1 METQTYI
8 ECKKNSHGSVL
19 YVYSQSPRSEEDPQL
34 LEEIILPESS
44 EDVYKVVNN
53 DTFIVASFVNH
64 GTQIVPGTGGVMV
77 FKKRNDGKF
86 HFIQTIKLDSE
97 KIVITDENQLN
108 FGIDLELTDENLFIT
123 CTPTIEN
130 GDKHSYI
137 GVYEY
142 GEFFWELVQEFYG
155 ADADNASFKL
165 DEFAYDQLTG
175 KSIYGGINSLAAT
188 TTDFVFCSNITESE
202 ERPQNQKGFYSCIKL
217 NGTWLLDVENPILH
231 PQCKDDV
238 VGGTVVDNSTK
249 IIGKPCMFEE
259 WLSVSSYKCIKN
271 SELENKLP
279 NEDGDAI
286 SFIPC
291 VLIYK
296 KDDDGMFTFFQYLEY
311 EEKCRLSVISEY
323 ENITVQMRGD
333 HLVCYDENNLNTT
346 LQEKVEA
353 KYFYLD
359 RTEKVRIGSFGKT
372 YCWKYDSDFDFDGLK
387 KPFILGGCPPCHI
400 KDASCGQVV
409 LHLQSTNSEEVVSDA
424 CHDTDITDIN
434 HRSPMCDLYL
444 NNIENELGY
453 VFNPLTNL
461 TEDVTIDY
469 TQAHNQNAS
478 NRWVTYG
485 NYTNLPIELTPRFLS
500 PDSQLRFVHMHN
512 TSTWHIIDPFN
523 HSTGGMRGLQGTLRS
538 TGMNQGALTYTFAK
552 PTMVIAVTTLTSSW
566 NHGAGIIGSWT
577 QYTPR
582 WEADRTCY
590 TVYYKYFEAG
600 DHVITN
606 QGFFLYFRPLDLIP
620 TPTPTVT
627 PIPAPSCDVTLSF
640 KMVLPAASDNGA
652 TFTKNLSISQSDSF
666 QEIENVRLF
675 SSQYN
680 DNLSTWN
687 ATDLTLTLSSGEEV
701 DVYFKDATTPAET
714 MSNGNAGNVFVVTLI
729 IPPINSD
736 CSFGSTPTPTPTY
749 KLHEMIMNAGRPD
762 HDGLILISWEDRE
775 ECLPYTAN
783 GRNRLF
789 VVPDGVTQIN
799 VQVWGAGGGSGRYRY
814 AGGAGGYADGKLDV
828 QPGET
833 YIIGVGQTAKS
844 RSNTPGYSP
853 GGSAGSGGSGAHRGA
868 GAGGGMSGVFKDSVS
883 IENALLIAGG
893 GGGSS
898 GSYQVG
904 GTGGGGGG
912 GTSGGH
918 GSRGTRDNH
927 GGKGGSQTSG
937 GYRGNSLAWS
947 RNSSSGSQFNGGH
960 GGTAGHSSGGGGGAG
975 WFGGGG
981 GGALSGADS
990 AGGGGAGYTHSSVI
1004 DGRLFRGDNGRRNH
1018 VGVSSYLPN
1027 PMPCVFVEPTPTPS
1041 PTPTP
1046 TPDCPKINWDIVDE
1060 DGNTLSKQS
1069 DTVSVG
1075 ISSLE
1080 YGQQRYTNILTGMV
1094 GTNND
1099 ARVIRWGVKDYSS
1112 VSNIKLV
1119 LCDGSEHDPLE
1130 KEFLTYPSGT
1140 DETGLRM
1147 NLIFGA
1153 ELTPTP
1159 IPQPSDPLPPVS
1171 RPEIPASTCETQYVL
1186 LQPATDDTAILDKG
1200 SETFTV
1206 TEKGET
1212 KLNSDTKHF
1221 DLPTIKVANGDES
1234 YPPNNTLETNIGDM
1248 IIGTNDFTIETFI
1261 KFDDVNQDHR
1271 IINHNETSRNRS
1283 SWLLFH
1289 RGDRKENNGEE
1300 GRWFE
1305 WDVNNG
1311 HGSGSEHNN
1320 WVNHISFL
1328 SPISLENNTWYHI
1341 ALVRKN
1347 VTNWAFYVNG
1357 QKHERLT
1364 NRFMHSSAYS
1374 FGSYSGSIPSFSGP
1388 TYIGCNHY
1396 STSGA
1401 YYMQSFRVTNVAVYA
1416 DEFNVPS
1423 STLGAI
1429 DFKPSCE
1436 SISVDLQKSDSDDSI
1451 ENDTD
1456 SNIDVVTDLIYESEK
1471 INFTGNTQS
1480 VKLTANYK
1488 IPNHPTPATANGTA
1502 SIATWF
1508 HLTDDETIVDHRFVH
1523 SIHYRIGGSNVTTWE
1538 VSNAKLTYPDGT
1550 IVNVTL
1556 RDRKNVRET
1565 VSHGA
1570 NGMQDG
1576 HSVKYTFDIPY
1587 TKSGADKIIVG
1598 NNSDLNFL
1606 HNGTTDYTIEFDF
1619 NATDLTGT
1627 GKNTVRLFSNVV
1639 NSSESV
1645 AVDCFVRSNGELTFN
1660 IHRGV
1665 LRTAYKSFVSPED
1678 TISVNT
1684 DYKIAIVFS
1693 GGQIKIFLN
1702 GIAITNANTTGYSI
1716 VNSAS
1721 KSNATRSL
1729 IIGGIEQSNEVIDN
1743 FKGSIANFKIVRSA
1757 LYNCNYDVNAVSNEC
1772 LPPKYYAVTN
1782 PDGDTKLL
1790 IRSTTSDGIKDIG
1803 CQNRIISING
1813 DTAHTESSKLFDTG
1827 TINFDGSDSISIPN
1841 SKDAFKFLHSGVGAD
1856 FTVES
1861 WIKITQANSYQT
1873 IICTASNTG
1882 NTGFMLVVHGMKPS
1896 VLIGKSV
1903 GGRWRLTCGS
1913 NTLLNLNTWHHV
1925 AVVNV
1930 NGKVKLFVDGK
1941 LTGESEFTDTIVNLP
1956 THNVSIGCEDDH
1968 RKQNYFVG
1976 QLQDLRISSS
1986 AVYSGRF
1993 QVPSALFTTDCSN
2006 ACSDPELI
2014 NCANDVVLHL
2024 QSNTFKS
2031 SDPIV
2036 DSSVFSC
2043 ALTKYGNVT
2052 HNTSKSPFGRSSLY
2066 FDGDGDYLKVESS
2079 TNLQF
2084 GTGDFTI
2091 EFWVNFP
2098 TSSSHFY
2105 LQNNKELTT
2114 AEGTSR
2120 WVIEVKPTQISFI
2133 THSYGDTISNSD
2145 NEINVNEWCHLA
2157 FVRKNGVMTIYYN
2170 GEEIATGE
2178 LDEDYDQNG
2187 LNIGSHSRTD
2197 GNYTSS
2203 LAFVQDLRIT
2213 NKAVYTTCFSKPTSM
2228 LEIAEAIP
2236 ANEPSCGEV
2245 ALNIQS
2251 DTDVKRSVTLQWY
2264 MLLPNHSIENHANG
2278 TLSHDQTFDITEDV
2292 TKVDQWFMYS
2302 NSKVIGRNTGNWTTS
2317 AEPRGVNPNKAN
2329 LTYNDTGETVVVD
2342 LTNRKLTLAQN
2353 GAGHNLTF
2361 NFDVPY
2367 GKELPSI
2374 EDISQNAHS
2383 ITKVGDV
2390 NHSTTQSIL
2399 GSSSLKFGGGDYLS
2413 INNLN
2418 NFGAG
2423 DFTIEFWIYQSEF
2436 SQNNQDNTS
2445 QVIGQYM
2452 ATRTYHNIWN
2462 VISRPT
2468 GLNLYWNDGNDEEN
2482 AGASGS
2488 VTDPNFSLNTWTHY
2502 AFVRKDTVLYMYSNG
2517 QLVDTNTIH
2526 TKTINEC
2533 PLTVGVQMYDE
2544 TLPYD
2549 GTRPGGGIQYPDHF
2563 KGYLQDIRI
2572 SNKAVYTGCFVPPS
2586 KLHPNL
2592 LNTPLN
2598 PNCAE
2603 VLLHVQSNT
2612 TNVSDA
2618 VVDSSRNQYEFT
2630 KRGNATHSTD
2640 QKIHGAS
2647 SLYFDGD
2654 GDALSINNADTL
2666 NGDFTFETWINLKN
2680 IPAESEFT
2688 LPSEVSSSA
2697 IDGELLEIT
2706 EDTTLE
2712 YTDDRIS
2719 ALTTNTITLT
2729 SKSGSDFKTNQRLL
2743 IITTYGAN
2751 ADTIGNYEFVE
2762 IASINGNVL
2771 TLKSNIQKTYDVAN
2785 YTFVVAPKRYN
2796 KIIVN
2801 EDVNVSSVAWS
2812 ASSDSIQ
2819 GLVLLSA
2826 NEIQV
2831 KGQISA
2837 NELGFRG
2844 GTVGTT
2850 SNKNGGIGESYVVGK
2865 WNTRSTNGQYGSG
2878 GGGVYYNRGSGGDI
2892 GTSGA
2897 GAGHGTSG
2905 TGGSS
2910 WYSSGN
2916 AKGGTAFALDTI
2928 KEKIFMGPGGG
2939 QGGSDNANPH
2949 DSRSARGGYGGRGAG
2964 IVIID
2969 AIYCE
2974 VSETGIISANGQ
2986 RGLEAYDP
2994 GNGEAGNGGGGAGGS
3009 VLFTGNIDN
3018 EGIIQTT
3025 RGDRRVA
3032 DGSGQSGGYGYTSGY
3047 GGHGVIAWFGY
3058 NVGNNQINCLAHSPW
3073 KNTSYI
3079 LDTHS
3084 TETTDFG
3091 GNKLGLI
3098 AIPSK
3103 ESGKY
3108 DVVYGNFGGK
3118 LIRSK
3123 LNLTYNEWN
3132 HIAVVRKNDI
3142 ETFYIN
3148 GSPVSTR
3155 THSLDYPNEI
3165 IALGSQSFNNFEYPL
3180 ELNGYLQDVRISTKA
3195 VVEGCFVP
3203 PVSLVDNLDIVL
3215 PNQPE
3220 CDEINLW
3227 LRSDT
3232 NIESSAITDT
3242 SKNKHSIAKHGNAR
3256 HETSKKLFGESA
3268 LYFDG
3273 NGDYLSIPTS
3283 SDWDIGTGDFT
3294 IEFWVNFDTVSQGSS
3309 SGHGHGASII
3319 GNATNNGG
3327 DLVHEGWFFLVNHS
3341 GLVSFIYEDGSGVT
3355 NWDYNTLINQV
3366 EANKW
3371 YHIAVSRNGNILKGF
3386 VDGLPVHESSFT
3398 TYRHSN
3404 LSLELG
3410 RRTKSPL
3417 SNIQDYFK
3425 GYLQDLR
3432 ISSKAVYTGC
3442 FKLPTTFQS
3451 EECIPTPT
3459 PIPQPTPTPTPERTP
3474 TPIRTRGIL
3483 ENDTSIGSK
3492 IATIQEQYGEFKVG
3506 DCVIINKGTN
3516 KEEKLTITQIS
3527 FTAVTGIK
3535 YQSCETDYVAP
3546 PSDPDFELPS
3556 VPPKVNILK
3565 YEECE
3570 GLTLPEIVD
3579 YVLPETTDQT
3589 KVRKYAYCN
3598 DEWTAI
3604 ETFDYE
3610 LPSETIQDPILK
3622 YTQCDDSRP
3631 TLETFDYELPSE
3643 TIQDP
3648 IRKYAKCGWVREVT
3662 LSFNYHIPNHPTDTN
3677 MANGTA
3683 TKSHTISVTSGQP
3696 VVDFEFYHSFA
3707 TGLSNEDEWTA
3718 SNAKLTFPDNTEVS
3732 VDLTNR
3738 KVTSGTY
3745 VHPQNGNQT
3754 AFAVRYT
3761 FDVPNFVQDETQD
3774 FLDSIEYLLIVPPAT
3789 DGVEDHNPTIISTDS
3804 INPKTLPTEWPTGTT
3819 YNYGDN

>member
-1 METQTYI
+1 
-8 ECKKNSHGSVL
+8 
-19 YVYSQSPRSEEDPQL
+19 
-34 LEEIILPESS
+34 
-44 EDVYKVVNN
+44 
-53 DTFIVASFVNH
+53 
-64 GTQIVPGTGGVMV
+64 
-77 FKKRNDGKF
+77 
-86 HFIQTIKLDSE
+86 
-97 KIVITDENQLN
+97 
-108 FGIDLELTDENLFIT
+108 
-123 CTPTIEN
+123 
-130 GDKHSYI
+130 
-137 GVYEY
+137 
-142 GEFFWELVQEFYG
+142 
-155 ADADNASFKL
+155 
-165 DEFAYDQLTG
+165 
-175 KSIYGGINSLAAT
+175 
-188 TTDFVFCSNITESE
+188 
-202 ERPQNQKGFYSCIKL
+202 
-217 NGTWLLDVENPILH
+217 
-231 PQCKDDV
+231 
-238 VGGTVVDNSTK
+238 
-249 IIGKPCMFEE
+249 
-259 WLSVSSYKCIKN
+259 
-271 SELENKLP
+271 
-279 NEDGDAI
+279 
-286 SFIPC
+286 
-291 VLIYK
+291 
-296 KDDDGMFTFFQYLEY
+296 
-311 EEKCRLSVISEY
+311 
-323 ENITVQMRGD
+323 
-333 HLVCYDENNLNTT
+333 
-346 LQEKVEA
+346 
-353 KYFYLD
+353 
-359 RTEKVRIGSFGKT
+359 
-372 YCWKYDSDFDFDGLK
+372 
-387 KPFILGGCPPCHI
+387 
-400 KDASCGQVV
+400 
-409 LHLQSTNSEEVVSDA
+409 
-424 CHDTDITDIN
+424 
-434 HRSPMCDLYL
+434 
-444 NNIENELGY
+444 
-453 VFNPLTNL
+453 
-461 TEDVTIDY
+461 
-469 TQAHNQNAS
+469 
-478 NRWVTYG
+478 
-485 NYTNLPIELTPRFLS
+485 
-500 PDSQLRFVHMHN
+500 
-512 TSTWHIIDPFN
+512 
-523 HSTGGMRGLQGTLRS
+523 
-538 TGMNQGALTYTFAK
+538 
-552 PTMVIAVTTLTSSW
+552 
-566 NHGAGIIGSWT
+566 
-577 QYTPR
+577 
-582 WEADRTCY
+582 
-590 TVYYKYFEAG
+590 
-600 DHVITN
+600 
-606 QGFFLYFRPLDLIP
+606 
-620 TPTPTVT
+620 
-627 PIPAPSCDVTLSF
+627 
-640 KMVLPAASDNGA
+640 
-652 TFTKNLSISQSDSF
+652 
-666 QEIENVRLF
+666 
-675 SSQYN
+675 
-680 DNLSTWN
+680 
-687 ATDLTLTLSSGEEV
+687 
-701 DVYFKDATTPAET
+701 
-714 MSNGNAGNVFVVTLI
+714 
-729 IPPINSD
+729 
-736 CSFGSTPTPTPTY
+736 
-749 KLHEMIMNAGRPD
+749 
-762 HDGLILISWEDRE
+762 
-775 ECLPYTAN
+775 
-783 GRNRLF
+783 
-789 VVPDGVTQIN
+789 
-799 VQVWGAGGGSGRYRY
+799 
-814 AGGAGGYADGKLDV
+814 
-828 QPGET
+828 
-833 YIIGVGQTAKS
+833 
-844 RSNTPGYSP
+844 
-853 GGSAGSGGSGAHRGA
+853 SA
-868 GAGGGMSGVFKDSVS
+868 
-883 IENALLIAGG
+883 
-893 GGGSS
+893 
-898 GSYQVG
+898 
-904 GTGGGGGG
+904 
-912 GTSGGH
+912 
-918 GSRGTRDNH
+918 
-927 GGKGGSQTSG
+927 
-937 GYRGNSLAWS
+937 
-947 RNSSSGSQFNGGH
+947 
-960 GGTAGHSSGGGGGAG
+960 
-975 WFGGGG
+975 
-981 GGALSGADS
+981 ADS
-990 AGGGGAGYTHSSVI
+990 AGGGGAGYIHSSVI

-1018 VGVSSYLPN
+1018 NNVSSYLPN

-1046 TPDCPKINWDIVDE
+1046 TPDCPKINWDIIDE

-1069 DTVSVG
+1069 DTVSLG

-1094 GTNND
+1094 GANDD
-1099 ARVIRWGVKDYSS
+1099 ARVIRWGVEDYSS

-1119 LCDGSEHDPLE
+1119 LCDGSEHDPFE
-1130 KEFLTYPSGT
+1130 KEFLTYSSGT
-1140 DETGLRM
+1140 DKTGLRM
-1147 NLIFGA
+1147 NLIFGV

-1171 RPEIPASTCETQYVL
+1171 RPEITASTCETQYLL

-1200 SETFTV
+1200 SETFDV

-1261 KFDDVNQDHR
+1261 KFDDVKQDHR

-1283 SWLLFH
+1283 SWLLYH
-1289 RGDRKENNGEE
+1289 RGDQKERNGEE
-1300 GRWFE
+1300 GRWFQ
-1305 WDVNNG
+1305 WLVNNG

-1320 WVNHISFL
+1320 WINHIAFL

-1347 VTNWAFYVNG
+1347 VTNWVLYVNG
-1357 QKHERLT
+1357 QKHEKLT
-1364 NRFMHSSAYS
+1364 NRFLHSSAYS

-1388 TYIGCNHY
+1388 TYIGCNHH
-1396 STSGA
+1396 STSTS

-1451 ENDTD
+1451 EDNSGSGILVTSDVSISESTSFFKSYVGRVRVFDYENEKWELKFQEKGEIQDTGTQLGYDMSASKDGNIFVFSVPYYNTDTKSNVGKVKVYEYVNSSFIKRAEIVGDVDNKPFGMYCELSTNGDYLVLSNPTENYINQVLVYKWNGSDYVLRDTVTSADASDLFGGGSSNFQYNNFDISEDGNILVVGASSSD
-1456 SNIDVVTDLIYESEK
+1456 S
-1471 INFTGNTQS
+1471 
-1480 VKLTANYK
+1480 
-1488 IPNHPTPATANGTA
+1488 TA
-1502 SIATWF
+1502 SIRANYSLPPSTTTTTSTSHNYGRVTIYKWSESNQKYIKHGNNIIGASAGAEAGRVTLSRDGSTLLVGAPF
-1508 HLTDDETIVDHRFVH
+1508 TNTNGGGVVEGSIRIFVITNTDYTQIQEIKGDGSYNDVKLGYRFELSGDGNILIESKVYH
-1523 SIHYRIGGSNVTTWE
+1523 NKVVVYEKNSESKFIQRNVIPSASLGVTQYTTFGSKISTNF
-1538 VSNAKLTYPDGT
+1538 DGT
-1550 IVNVTL
+1550 RIVIGNSWDGTVASRAGILFVMDYIDGEYVLKSSDFASESGEELGAAPIEISDNGL
-1556 RDRKNVRET
+1556 RIIASSSGYDIREIKQT
-1565 VSHGA
+1565 SSFSG
-1570 NGMQDG
+1570 
-1576 HSVKYTFDIPY
+1576 SSSDI
-1587 TKSGADKIIVG
+1587 IVVG

-1606 HNGTTDYTIEFDF
+1606 HNGTTDYTIEFDL

-1627 GKNTVRLFSNVV
+1627 ERNLVRLFSNVV
-1639 NSSESV
+1639 NSSASV

-1665 LRTAYKSFVSPED
+1665 LLTAYKSFVSPED

-1702 GIAITNANTTGYSI
+1702 GIAITNANNTGYSI

-1729 IIGGIEQSNEVIDN
+1729 IIGGAEQSNEIVDN
-1743 FKGSIANFKIVRSA
+1743 FKGSITNFKIVRSA
-1757 LYNCNYDVNAVSNEC
+1757 LYNCNYDVDDVSGEC
-1772 LPPKYYAVTN
+1772 FPPKVYSVN
-1782 PDGDTKLL
+1782 DPEGKVRLL
-1790 IRSTTSDGIKDIG
+1790 VRALSETGATDIG
-1803 CQNRIISING
+1803 CRNYHLSPVGNVNG
-1813 DTAHTESSKLFDTG
+1813 YYETNKLFDSG
-1827 TINFDGSDSISIPN
+1827 VINLDGSSHITIPN
-1841 SKDAFKFLHSGVGAD
+1841 SKDAFKFLHNGVGAD

-1861 WIKITQANSYQT
+1861 WIKIAQANQYQT

-1941 LTGESEFTDTIVNLP
+1941 LTGESEFVDTIVNLP

-1993 QVPSALFTTDCSN
+1993 VVPSALFTTDCSD

-2014 NCANDVVLHL
+2014 NCANDVALHL

-2036 DSSVFSC
+2036 DSSVFSR
-2043 ALTKYGNVT
+2043 AITKYGDVA
-2052 HNTSKSPFGRSSLY
+2052 HNTSKSPFTRSSLY
-2066 FDGDGDYLKVESS
+2066 FNGNTDYLSLPASS
-2079 TNLQF
+2079 DWKLANT
-2084 GTGDFTI
+2084 DFTL
-2091 EFWVNFP
+2091 EAWVNFDGIQP
-2098 TSSSHFY
+2098 SKLAEGITSTHGGSANLIQTATNGGLSDNVGWGINLYFDNVSFYWEDNNTSTNYQSIALITSSIFEPNVWVHIAVVKH
-2105 LQNNKELTT
+2105 NNT
-2114 AEGTSR
+2114 
-2120 WVIEVKPTQISFI
+2120 I
-2133 THSYGDTISNSD
+2133 TGY
-2145 NEINVNEWCHLA
+2145 V
-2157 FVRKNGVMTIYYN
+2157 N
-2170 GEEIATGE
+2170 GETTDSKTITGWKDSNLPLEIGRRARSTV
-2178 LDEDYDQNG
+2178 
-2187 LNIGSHSRTD
+2187 
-2197 GNYTSS
+2197 SS
-2203 LAFVQDLRIT
+2203 LQYYFKGYLQDLRIT
-2213 NKAVYTTCFSKPTSM
+2213 NKALYTTCFSKPTSM
-2228 LEIAEAIP
+2228 FEIAEAIP

-2251 DTDVKRSVTLQWY
+2251 DT
-2264 MLLPNHSIENHANG
+2264 
-2278 TLSHDQTFDITEDV
+2278 
-2292 TKVDQWFMYS
+2292 
-2302 NSKVIGRNTGNWTTS
+2302 
-2317 AEPRGVNPNKAN
+2317 
-2329 LTYNDTGETVVVD
+2329 
-2342 LTNRKLTLAQN
+2342 TNEA
-2353 GAGHNLTF
+2353 AA
-2361 NFDVPY
+2361 
-2367 GKELPSI
+2367 I
-2374 EDISQNAHS
+2374 EDISVNAHA
-2383 ITKVGDV
+2383 ITKVGDTK
-2390 NHSTTQSIL
+2390 HSSAETIL
-2399 GSSSLKFGGGDYLS
+2399 GASSLYFDGSGDYVSVGDTSTFKYIHNLTSEYTIECWVYVNAITKDSLNRRS
-2413 INNLN
+2413 INITGNNGPSQTKGFGIYFGSTGLQFWTSDGNGTSGQPVTYVEHPMTDAEILN
-2418 NFGAG
+2418 NWMHIAVVYDKTETTLFLNGILVASSDVEQVTPVGAN
-2423 DFTIEFWIYQSEF
+2423 S
-2436 SQNNQDNTS
+2436 
-2445 QVIGQYM
+2445 
-2452 ATRTYHNIWN
+2452 TY
-2462 VISRPT
+2462 
-2468 GLNLYWNDGNDEEN
+2468 
-2482 AGASGS
+2482 
-2488 VTDPNFSLNTWTHY
+2488 
-2502 AFVRKDTVLYMYSNG
+2502 
-2517 QLVDTNTIH
+2517 
-2526 TKTINEC
+2526 
-2533 PLTVGVQMYDE
+2533 PLTIGYTPHDVGVTNY
-2544 TLPYD
+2544 PINAY
-2549 GTRPGGGIQYPDHF
+2549 IQDF
-2563 KGYLQDIRI
+2563 RI
-2572 SNKAVYTGCFVPPS
+2572 SKKAVYTGCFVPPAS
-2586 KLHPNL
+2586 LHPNL

-2612 TNVSDA
+2612 TNVSDV

-2640 QKIHGAS
+2640 KKIHGAS

-2654 GDALSINNADTL
+2654 GDTLSINNADTL

-2688 LPSEVSSSA
+2688 LPSEVASSA

-2719 ALTTNTITLT
+2719 ALTSNTITLT
-2729 SKSGSDFKTNQRLL
+2729 SKSGSDFKANQRLL
-2743 IITTYGAN
+2743 IISTYGAN

-2771 TLKSNIQKTYDVAN
+2771 TLKSNIQKTYNVAN
-2785 YTFVVAPKRYN
+2785 YTFIVAPKRYN

-2826 NEIQV
+2826 KEIQV

-2844 GTVGTT
+2844 GTSGTT
-2850 SNKNGGIGESYVVGK
+2850 SNKNGGIGESYVSGK

-2878 GGGVYYNRGSGGDI
+2878 GAGVYKNASRKGDI

-2897 GAGHGTSG
+2897 GAGHGTAG
-2905 TGGSS
+2905 TGGNS
-2910 WYSSGN
+2910 WQGSGS

-2939 QGGSDNANPH
+2939 QGGSDNASPS
-2949 DSRSARGGYGGRGAG
+2949 DTRSARGGYGGRGAG

-2986 RGLEAYDP
+2986 QGREAYDP

-3009 VLFTGNIDN
+3009 ILFTGNIDN
-3018 EGIIQTT
+3018 EGLIQTT

-3058 NVGNNQINCLAHSPW
+3058 NVGNSQVNCLAHSPW

-3084 TETTDFG
+3084 TETTNFG

-3108 DVVYGNFGGK
+3108 DVVYGNIGGK

-3132 HIAVVRKNDI
+3132 HIAVVRKNNI

-3148 GSPVSTR
+3148 GSPVNTR
-3155 THSLDYPNEI
+3155 THSLDYPNESI
-3165 IALGSQSFNNFEYPL
+3165 TLGSQSFNNFEYPL

-3203 PVSLVDNLDIVL
+3203 PVSLHANLVTI
-3215 PNQPE
+3215 PSEPT

-3242 SKNKHSIAKHGNAR
+3242 SKNKHSITTHGNAR

-3273 NGDYLSIPTS
+3273 NGDYLQTEPS
-3283 SDWDIGTGDFT
+3283 SDFNFGTNDFT
-3294 IEFWVNFDTVSQGSS
+3294 IEFWVNFPSASSHFYLQNNKDRTTAEGTSRWVVLVNPTSVRFITHS
-3309 SGHGHGASII
+3309 SGGTIDNQSISKSLNTWNHVAFVRKNGVMTIYYNGEEVATGNLNLDYDQNGLNI
-3319 GNATNNGG
+3319 G
-3327 DLVHEGWFFLVNHS
+3327 S
-3341 GLVSFIYEDGSGVT
+3341 
-3355 NWDYNTLINQV
+3355 
-3366 EANKW
+3366 
-3371 YHIAVSRNGNILKGF
+3371 
-3386 VDGLPVHESSFT
+3386 
-3398 TYRHSN
+3398 HSN
-3404 LSLELG
+3404 WNGVFPS
-3410 RRTKSPL
+3410 SHAY
-3417 SNIQDYFK
+3417 IQDF
-3425 GYLQDLR
+3425 R
-3432 ISSKAVYTGC
+3432 ISNKAVYNGC
-3442 FKLPTTFQS
+3442 FKLPTTFLS

-3459 PIPQPTPTPTPERTP
+3459 PLPQPTPTPTPERTP

-3527 FTAVTGIK
+3527 FTAVTGVK

-3546 PSDPDFELPS
+3546 ASDPDFELPS

-3579 YVLPETTDQT
+3579 YVLPESTDLS

-3598 DEWTAI
+3598 EEWNAI

-3610 LPSETIQDPILK
+3610 LPDETIQDPIRK

-3662 LSFNYHIPNHPTDTN
+3662 LSFNYHIPNHPDDAS

-3683 TKSHTISVTSGQP
+3683 TKTHTISVTSGQP

-3707 TGLSNEDEWTA
+3707 TGLDQNTWTA
-3718 SNAKLTFPDNTEVS
+3718 SNAKLTFPDNTIVS
-3732 VDLTNR
+3732 VELADK

-3745 VHPQNGNQT
+3745 EHPQNGNLT
-3754 AFAVRYT
+3754 AYAVRYT

>member
-130 GDKHSYI
+130 NDKHSYI

-512 TSTWHIIDPFN
+512 TSTWQIIDPYN
-523 HSTGGMRGLQGTLRS
+523 HTTGGMRGLQGTLRS
-538 TGMNQGALTYTFAK
+538 TGLNQGALTYTFAK
-552 PTMVIAVTTLTSSW
+552 PTMVIAVTTLTASW

-627 PIPAPSCDVTLSF
+627 PIPAPSCDATLSF
-640 KMVLPAASDNGA
+640 DMVLPAAPDNGA

-666 QEIENVRLF
+666 QEIENVKLF
-675 SSQYN
+675 SSQFN

-714 MSNGNAGNVFVVTLI
+714 MSDGNAGNVFVVTLI

-762 HDGLILISWEDRE
+762 QDGLILISWEDRE

-1046 TPDCPKINWDIVDE
+1046 TPDCPKINWDIVGD
-1060 DGNTLSKQS
+1060 DGNTISKES
-1069 DTVSVG
+1069 STISLNVSK
-1075 ISSLE
+1075 LE
-1080 YGQQRYTNILTGMV
+1080 SGQQRYTNILTEMV
-1094 GTNND
+1094 GTSDD

-1119 LCDGSEHDPLE
+1119 LCDGSKHDPLE
-1130 KEFLTYPSGT
+1130 KEFISYSTG
-1140 DETGLRM
+1140 DDKTGLRM
-1147 NLIFGA
+1147 NLIFGVD
-1153 ELTPTP
+1153 LTPTP
-1159 IPQPSDPLPPVS
+1159 IPQPGDGGDGGDGDDDGEPTQPID
-1171 RPEIPASTCETQYVL
+1171 RPEITASTCETQYLL

-1289 RGDRKENNGEE
+1289 RGDQKESNGEE
-1300 GRWFE
+1300 GRWFQ
-1305 WDVNNG
+1305 WLVSNG
-1311 HGSGSEHNN
+1311 HGPTSASNN
-1320 WVNHISFL
+1320 WVNHIAFL

-1347 VTNWAFYVNG
+1347 VTNWVLYVNG

-1364 NRFMHSSAYS
+1364 NRFMHSSAHS

-1436 SISVDLQKSDSDDSI
+1436 NVAVDLQKSDSDDSI

-1456 SNIDVVTDLIYESEK
+1456 SNIDVVTDLVYESEK

-1480 VKLTANYK
+1480 VTLQWYMLL
-1488 IPNHPTPATANGTA
+1488 PNHSIENHANGTL
-1502 SIATWF
+1502 S
-1508 HLTDDETIVDHRFVH
+1508 H
-1523 SIHYRIGGSNVTTWE
+1523 S
-1538 VSNAKLTYPDGT
+1538 
-1550 IVNVTL
+1550 
-1556 RDRKNVRET
+1556 
-1565 VSHGA
+1565 
-1570 NGMQDG
+1570 Q
-1576 HSVKYTFDIPY
+1576 TFDITEDVTKVDQWFMYSNSWVIGRNTGNWTASAEPGGVNPNKANLTYNDTGETVVVDLTNRKLTLANGGAGHNLTFNFDVPY
-1587 TKSGADKIIVG
+1587 TKSDIEYITIG

-1606 HNGTTDYTIEFDF
+1606 HNGTTDYTIEFDL
-1619 NATDLTGT
+1619 NATDLTGS
-1627 GKNTVRLFSNVV
+1627 GRNIVRLFSNVV
-1639 NSSESV
+1639 NSSASV
-1645 AVDCFVRSNGELTFN
+1645 AVDCFVRSNGEFTFN

-1693 GGQIKIFLN
+1693 GGQIKIFIN
-1702 GIAITNANTTGYSI
+1702 GIAITNKNNTGYSI

-1721 KSNATRSL
+1721 KSNATRSF
-1729 IIGGIEQSNEVIDN
+1729 IIGGVEQSNEIIDN
-1743 FKGSIANFKIVRSA
+1743 FKGSITNFKIVRSA

-1772 LPPKYYAVTN
+1772 IPPKYYAVTN
-1782 PDGDTKLL
+1782 PDGHTKLL
-1790 IRSTTSDGIKDIG
+1790 IRSTTSDGIKDLG
-1803 CQNRIISING
+1803 CQNRTISING

-1882 NTGFMLVVHGMKPS
+1882 NTGFMLVVHNMKPS

-1941 LTGESEFTDTIVNLP
+1941 LTGESEFVDTIVNLP

-2036 DSSVFSC
+2036 DSSVFSR
-2043 ALTKYGNVT
+2043 ALTKNGDVT

-2084 GTGDFTI
+2084 GTDDFTI

-2114 AEGTSR
+2114 AEGTGR
-2120 WVIEVKPTQISFI
+2120 WFVLVNPRRISFT
-2133 THSYGDTISNSD
+2133 THNNGGTVENQSISESLNTW
-2145 NEINVNEWCHLA
+2145 NHVA
-2157 FVRKNGVMTIYYN
+2157 FVRKNGVMTIYYSGN
-2170 GEEIATGE
+2170 EVATGN
-2178 LDEDYDQNG
+2178 LNLDYDQNG
-2187 LNIGSHSRTD
+2187 LNIGSHSSHT
-2197 GNYTSS
+2197 GTYPSS
-2203 LAFVQDLRIT
+2203 HAYIQDLRIT

-2251 DTDVKRSVTLQWY
+2251 DTTTETDAITDISV
-2264 MLLPNHSIENHANG
+2264 NAHA
-2278 TLSHDQTFDITEDV
+2278 IT
-2292 TKVDQWFMYS
+2292 
-2302 NSKVIGRNTGNWTTS
+2302 NTGP
-2317 AEPRGVNPNKAN
+2317 ARHE
-2329 LTYNDTGETVVVD
+2329 
-2342 LTNRKLTLAQN
+2342 
-2353 GAGHNLTF
+2353 
-2361 NFDVPY
+2361 
-2367 GKELPSI
+2367 I
-2374 EDISQNAHS
+2374 E
-2383 ITKVGDV
+2383 KPLFGP
-2390 NHSTTQSIL
+2390 
-2399 GSSSLKFGGGDYLS
+2399 SSLKFGGGDALL
-2413 INNLN
+2413 INQNSTLNLTGNFTLEGWFYFVDTPADPSN
-2418 NFGAG
+2418 NGNAYG
-2423 DFTIEFWIYQSEF
+2423 VITCWPNNHTTDKHWQLIFTHDQKLIFAFQDDSTTHVGSSAIYENLALNQWHHVAIVG
-2436 SQNNQDNTS
+2436 NQDVVEMYVNG
-2445 QVIGQYM
+2445 I
-2452 ATRTYHNIWN
+2452 
-2462 VISRPT
+2462 PT
-2468 GLNLYWNDGNDEEN
+2468 EGGYTG
-2482 AGASGS
+2482 
-2488 VTDPNFSLNTWTHY
+2488 
-2502 AFVRKDTVLYMYSNG
+2502 
-2517 QLVDTNTIH
+2517 H
-2526 TKTINEC
+2526 TKYSSWIEH
-2533 PLTVGVQMYDE
+2533 PIYI
-2544 TLPYD
+2544 
-2549 GTRPGGGIQYPDHF
+2549 GTRDMPHKDYGMDGKFYA
-2563 KGYLQDIRI
+2563 QDIRI
-2572 SNKAVYTGCFVPPS
+2572 SKKSVYTGCFVPPS

-2618 VVDSSRNQYEFT
+2618 VVDSSRNEYEFT

-2666 NGDFTFETWINLKN
+2666 NGDFTFETWVNLKN

-2706 EDTTLE
+2706 ENTTLE

-2743 IITTYGAN
+2743 IISTYGAN

-2801 EDVNVSSVAWS
+2801 EDINVSSVAWS

-2850 SNKNGGIGESYVVGK
+2850 SNKNGGIGESYVAGK

-2878 GGGVYYNRGSGGDI
+2878 GAGVYYNRGSGGDI

-2897 GAGHGTSG
+2897 GAGHGTTG
-2905 TGGSS
+2905 TGGNS

-2939 QGGSDNANPH
+2939 QGGSDNASPS

-3108 DVVYGNFGGK
+3108 DVAYGNFGGK

-3132 HIAVVRKNDI
+3132 HVAVVRKNDI

-3155 THSLDYPNEI
+3155 THSLDYPNES

-3203 PVSLVDNLDIVL
+3203 PVSLVDKLDIEL

-3327 DLVHEGWFFLVNHS
+3327 DLVHEGWLFLVNHS

-3516 KEEKLTITQIS
+3516 KEETLTITQIS

-3546 PSDPDFELPS
+3546 SSDPDFELPS

-3579 YVLPETTDQT
+3579 YVLPETTDLS

-3598 DEWTAI
+3598 EEWNAI
-3604 ETFDYE
+3604 
-3610 LPSETIQDPILK
+3610 
-3622 YTQCDDSRP
+3622 
-3631 TLETFDYELPSE
+3631 ETFDYELPSE

-3662 LSFNYHIPNHPTDTN
+3662 LSFNYHIPNHPDDTN
-3677 MANGTA
+3677 TANGTV

-3707 TGLSNEDEWTA
+3707 TGLGNEDEWTA

-3804 INPKTLPTEWPTGTT
+3804 VNPKTLPTEWPTGTT